1 MFEAIIVILLVV
13 LIVIANNIDKTLE
26 KILTFMT
33 CFQNKNL
40 N

>member
-26 KILTFMT
+26 KILTFMRLD
-33 CFQNKNL
+33 K
-40 N
+40 